1 MSAIDKL
8 QLNEL
13 INQAIKDNAVAIYFN
28 IGNYPVMKINNNL
41 KDLKDRP
48 ILTKEFLN
56 TVSNTI
62 LPDEQKI
69 ILQEKKELTIA
80 YDWSDNVRL
89 SVNFFYQKN
98 SLSVTIKLIS
108 ILVKNFNELGLP
120 KVINNVIDFNSGLVI
135 ICGPVSAG
143 RTTTASAIIQSIN
156 EKYEKRIITIEEP
169 IEHQFINKKSIIQ
182 QREIGRDVDSFI
194 IGLGDVMDEDVNLVY
209 LSRIVKTE
217 EIKMALQV
225 AASGKLVIAVIDSDS
240 AIVVLNKMYSS
251 FKSSEIE
258 WGKSLISGTLK
269 MIINQRLVKK
279 SGGGLISVSE
289 IFTMNSSAQS
299 IIKSGKFDQLKSVIQ
314 TSRQDGMQDLDAS
327 LRDLLNK
334 GIINHEEAKKN
345 MMDSRNL

>member
-1 MSAIDKL
+1 MPAIDKL

-13 INQAIKDNAVAIYFN
+13 INQAIKDGAVAIYFN
-28 IGNYPVMKINNNL
+28 IGNYPVMKINNSL

-69 ILQEKKELTIA
+69 ILQEKKELTIG

-98 SLSVTIKLIS
+98 SLSVTIKLIPA
-108 ILVKNFNELGLP
+108 LVKNLNELGLP
-120 KVINNVIDFNSGLVI
+120 KVISNIIDFNSGLVV

-143 RTTTASAIIQSIN
+143 RTTTALAIIQNIN
-156 EKYEKRIITIEEP
+156 EKYEKRIVTIEEP

-182 QREIGRDVDSFI
+182 QREVGRDVDSFVA
-194 IGLGDVMDEDVNLVY
+194 GLTDVMDEDVSLVY
-209 LSRIVKTE
+209 LSRIVKAE

-225 AASGKLVIAVIDSDS
+225 AASGKLVIAVMDNDS
-240 AIVVLNKMYSS
+240 AMVVLNKMYSS
-251 FKSSEIE
+251 FKSTEIE
-258 WGKSLISGTLK
+258 WAKSLISGTLK
-269 MIINQRLVKK
+269 IIVNQRLVKK
-279 SGGGLISVSE
+279 SGGGLIPVSE

-314 TSRQDGMQDLDAS
+314 TSRQDGMQDLDIS
-327 LRDLLNK
+327 LRDLTNK
-334 GIINHEEAKKN
+334 GLIKPEEAKKN
-345 MMDSRNL
+345 MMNSRNL